1 MTEQSPLERA
11 ARVLILRGL
20 CHSDPQQEEVSSIE
34 QAVEVAYWARQ
45 DCTWLPVELAN
56 EDGQVLMNEAD
67 LDEAIK
73 KRQAMLTE
81 AEKSAIAPLDNQ
93 EITELEE
100 RILPEG
106 PR

>member
-1 MTEQSPLERA
+1 
-11 ARVLILRGL
+11 
-20 CHSDPQQEEVSSIE
+20 
-34 QAVEVAYWARQ
+34 
-45 DCTWLPVELAN
+45 
-56 EDGQVLMNEAD
+56 LMNEAD

-93 EITELEE
+93 EITELAE

>member
-20 CHSDPQQEEVSSIE
+20 CHSAPQQEEVSSIE

-73 KRQAMLTE
+73 KRQAMIDAAWGE
-81 AEKSAIAPLDNQ
+81 
-93 EITELEE
+93 
-100 RILPEG
+100 
-106 PR
+106 